1 MKLSLL
7 VRFAFVLAAVS
18 LLTAC
23 GGGKPV
29 RRINPPTLSIQQLSV
44 QADGRWLLELRVQN
58 FSTVAMRFD
67 RLETGLSI
75 EGANAGAI
83 FLRPQLEIPGQSA
96 DVIEAT
102 LAPSRE
108 AADKL
113 AESARAGS
121 IGYELRGEIE
131 TGEPSKKFPLSQS
144 SRLSPVP
151 GRPHTYR

>member
-7 VRFAFVLAAVS
+7 VRFAFVLAAVA

-23 GGGKPV
+23 GGGPV
-29 RRINPPTLSIQQLSV
+29 RRINPPALSIQQLTV
-44 QADGRWLLELRVQN
+44 QSDGRWLLELRVQN

-67 RLETGLSI
+67 RLETGLEI
-75 EGANAGAI
+75 EGTNAGAI
-83 FLRPQLEIPGQSA
+83 FLRSQLEIPGQSA

-102 LAPSRE
+102 LAPSRS

-121 IGYELRGEIE
+121 IGYALRGEIE
-131 TGEPSKKFPLSQS
+131 TGEPAKKFPLNQS

-151 GRPHTYR
+151 GRPNTYR

>member
-1 MKLSLL
+1 MKLSPL
-7 VRFAFVLAAVS
+7 VRFAFVLVS
-18 LLTAC
+18 LTLLAAC

-29 RRINPPTLSIQQLSV
+29 RRINPPALSIQQLTV

-67 RLETGLSI
+67 TFEAGLEI

-83 FLRPQLEIPGQSA
+83 YVRPQLEIPGQSA

-102 LAPSRE
+102 LAPSRDAAAKFAE
-108 AADKL
+108 AAR
-113 AESARAGS
+113 SGS
-121 IGYELRGEIE
+121 IGYQLRGGIE
-131 TGEPSKKFPLSQS
+131 TGEPAKKFPLSQS

-151 GRPHTYR
+151 GRPNTYR